1 VLPKISI
8 VTPSYNQGQF
18 LEDTMLSVL
27 GQNYPNLEYIVM
39 DGGSTDS
46 SAAIIKKHADKLTF
60 WISKKDN
67 GQASAINEGFSRATG
82 DILMWLN
89 SDDLLMPNVLHWIA
103 GHTDTDTA
111 EIQAGNCIHFKAE
124 DNNSL
129 TSWGSDIIRKGNT
142 GELNKIDFIIQ
153 PASFWT
159 RKAWEQTGPL
169 NEEMHFTFDWD
180 WFLRAT
186 RKNVKLHFVE
196 KGIAMYR
203 FHNTHKSSAGGS
215 VRQQEILK
223 LYQTYN
229 PAWATLYSLLLGEDL
244 GAVKKLQRRLN
255 RLPLRVSVRVSD
267 GYLLKKLKPARYKGF
282 SHNDISLAISML

>member
-1 VLPKISI
+1 
-8 VTPSYNQGQF
+8 
-18 LEDTMLSVL
+18 MLSVL

-39 DGGSTDS
+39 DGGSTDN
-46 SAAIIKKHADKLTF
+46 SAAIIKKHAEKLAY
-60 WISKKDN
+60 WVSEKDN
-67 GQASAINEGFSRATG
+67 GQASAINEGFGRATG

-89 SDDLLMPNVLHWIA
+89 SDDLLMPNVLNWIA
-103 GHTDTDTA
+103 GHTDTNIA
-111 EIQAGNCIHFKAE
+111 EIHAGNCIHFKAE

-129 TSWGSDIIRKGNT
+129 TSWGSDIIRQGKT

-186 RKNVKLHFVE
+186 GKGVKFQCIE

-203 FHNTHKSSAGGS
+203 FHNTHKSSAGGA
-215 VRQQEILK
+215 VRQQEIFK

-229 PAWATLYSLLLGEDL
+229 PAWATLYSLLMGEDL

-282 SHNDISLAISML
+282 SHNDISQAISML